1 MHVVLWDTQK
11 NDVQKDYAGGMGTGV
26 FRGSGR
32 FGDWLISRGY
42 RRDRRPV
49 ALNFAYLAGILKK
62 LGHTVEYVLDR
73 TAAGAD
79 LYIFN
84 PALLTLD
91 LEHQAMQEILAKRP
105 AARIL
110 VTGPVAFSM
119 PEAFS
124 DLDVKVVRGE
134 AEMLFW
140 KIDEV
145 LASEDQVIS
154 VGSVKDLD
162 SLPWPDWSIFNYRTF
177 RMKYDFWKFP
187 TALVQLSRGCTFTC
201 NYCPYIMVENK
212 TRFRD
217 PESVVEEIRYGAEHY
232 GFRSFKFR
240 DPLFGLDRKRSLQ
253 LADLI
258 SKLPFKIQFSIES
271 RIDLMREE
279 TMIRLRGAGLTSIT
293 VGIETPNEETL
304 RRYKRAPIKD
314 DRQQDFVRFCRDLGI
329 RTVAGFMIGFPEDTE
344 ASILSVLAYARKV
357 NPTYANF
364 NIVTPYPGTPFYA
377 EVKDEIAETDLSR
390 YSVYEP
396 VLKYKHLSADQV
408 RTLHTRCMRGFYFRS
423 RYFADNS
430 HLLWPL
436 LQRFPKRR
444 HKQVQLAAEK
454 MEKIAETLR
463 RAA

>member
-11 NDVQKDYAGGMGTGV
+11 NDVQKDYAGGMGTGL
-26 FRGSGR
+26 FRGGGR

-49 ALNFAYLAGILKK
+49 ALNFAYLAGILKE

-73 TAAGAD
+73 AAAGAD

-217 PESVVEEIRYGAEHY
+217 PESVVAEIRYGAEHY

-279 TMIRLRGAGLTSIT
+279 TLIRLRGAGLTSIT

-454 MEKIAETLR
+454 MEKIAETLH